1 MGRNLTMLHFNV
13 LEKYPPALNLI
24 SDVLIQ
30 KPEFKISVITSVNN
44 SPYHNQSFSGV
55 KILRLGSTSK
65 NSMLRY
71 ASYLTYNF
79 IGTLV
84 LLIKR
89 PDVVIVY
96 ETLSVLPAY
105 VFARIFP
112 KKKIHIHFHEYLS
125 IPEKNGASKYMK
137 FLFKC
142 EDMLLQKCTSSHTN
156 EDRRELFLKDN
167 FKLKKQNVL
176 VFPNMP
182 PKSWWTEYGQH
193 KKPWN
198 GGKIKLVYVGVL
210 DSETMYLEEVLRY
223 VSQHPNEL
231 ELTLF
236 SQDVSLSARKLIVRF
251 QSVNICLNA
260 ALDYSIL
267 PKELIKHDIGLVLYN
282 GHIPNFVF
290 NVPNKVF
297 EYIYCGNK
305 VLSDNCL
312 ISLSKL
318 NSTDILLTQ
327 LREIQKYEISKLRDF
342 LNKDFMNGS
351 NGKQFPTLIDQI

>member
-1 MGRNLTMLHFNV
+1 MGRNLTILHFNV

-44 SPYHNQSFSGV
+44 SPYRNQSFSGV

-65 NSMLRY
+65 NSIVRY

-125 IPEKNGASKYMK
+125 IPEKNRASKYMK

-142 EDMLLQKCTSSHTN
+142 EDMLLQKCTSSQTN

-223 VSQHPNEL
+223 VSQHPDEL

-251 QSVNICLNA
+251 QSVNICINA

-267 PKELIKHDIGLVLYN
+267 TKELIKHDIGLVLYK
-282 GHIPNFVF
+282 GHIPNYIY
-290 NVPNKVF
+290 NIPNKVF
-297 EYIYCGNK
+297 EYLSCGLK
-305 VLSDNCL
+305 VFGSNNIKSMQALNSKNVILFDMNNFF
-312 ISLSKL
+312 SLSIEDLK
-318 NSTDILLTQ
+318 ILINKQNGAYLAKNKTIITQ
-327 LREIQKYEISKLRDF
+327 LF
-342 LNKDFMNGS
+342 
-351 NGKQFPTLIDQI
+351 

>member
-1 MGRNLTMLHFNV
+1 MSRKLTILHFNV
-13 LEKYPPALNLI
+13 LEKYPPAINLI

-30 KPEFKISVITSVNN
+30 KPDIKISVITSVNN
-44 SPYHNQSFSGV
+44 SPYNNQSFSGV

-65 NSMLRY
+65 NAILRY
-71 ASYLTYNF
+71 ASYLIYNF

-105 VFARIFP
+105 VFAGIFP

-125 IPEKNGASKYMK
+125 IPEKNGASKYIK

-142 EDMLLQKCTSSHTN
+142 EDMLLQKCTSSQTN

-167 FKLKKQNVL
+167 FKLKKQNVF

-182 PKSWWTEYGQH
+182 PKSWWTELGHH
-193 KKPWN
+193 KKPWE

-210 DSETMYLEEVLRY
+210 DSETMYLEEVLRF
-223 VSQHPNEL
+223 VNHHADEL

-236 SQDVSLSARKLIVRF
+236 SQDVSLGARKLISKF
-251 QSVNICLNA
+251 QSVNICLKS
-260 ALDYSIL
+260 ALEYSTL
-267 PKELIKHDIGLVLYN
+267 PQELRKYDIGLVLYK
-282 GHIPNFVF
+282 GHIPNYVY

-297 EYIYCGNK
+297 EYLYCGVK

-312 ISLSKL
+312 LSLAKL
-318 NSTDILLTQ
+318 NSTNIILT
-327 LREIQKYEISKLRDF
+327 EFKDIQKYEISKLRDLLKTDF
-342 LNKDFMNGS
+342 TKDGIS
-351 NGKQFPTLIDQI
+351 EQFSTLIDQI

>member
-24 SDVLIQ
+24 SDLLIQ

-65 NSMLRY
+65 NSILRY

-142 EDMLLQKCTSSHTN
+142 EDMLLQKCTCSQTN

-182 PKSWWTEYGQH
+182 PKSWWKDFGQY
-193 KKPWN
+193 KKTWD

-210 DSETMYLEEVLRY
+210 DGETMYLEEVLRY
-223 VSQHPNEL
+223 VNQHPDEL

-236 SQDVSLSARKLIVRF
+236 SQDVSLSARNLIAQF
-251 QSVNICLNA
+251 QSVNICLKS
-260 ALDYSIL
+260 ALDYSTL
-267 PKELIKHDIGLVLYN
+267 PEELIKHDIGLVLYK
-282 GHIPNFVF
+282 GQIPNVIYS
-290 NVPNKVF
+290 VPNKVF
-297 EYIYCGNK
+297 EYLYCGNK
-305 VLSDNCL
+305 VLSDNGL
-312 ISLSKL
+312 VSLGKL
-318 NSTDILLTQ
+318 KSSNIVLTKFN
-327 LREIQKYEISKLRDF
+327 EIQNYEISKLRDL
-342 LNKDFMNGS
+342 LNMDFTND
-351 NGKQFPTLIDQI
+351 GKSEQFSTLIDQI